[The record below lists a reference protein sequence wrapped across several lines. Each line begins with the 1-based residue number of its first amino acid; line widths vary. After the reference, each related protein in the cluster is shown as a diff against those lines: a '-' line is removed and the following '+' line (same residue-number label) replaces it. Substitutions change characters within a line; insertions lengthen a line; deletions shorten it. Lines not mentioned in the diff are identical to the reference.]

1 MTIERV
7 SGQRPYVAS
16 WQAYGGHMMYVGVFP
31 SHVCGQVLLATA
43 ESSEAAGFVS
53 GEACAAAL
61 MAFGFK
67 VCGMQIKF
75 HPNGNDLLG
84 WLGSSLPD
92 LYLKS
97 HPNASQR
104 PSNGRK
110 TPEPCE

>member
-1 MTIERV
+1 MSRTAHWMFALLL
-7 SGQRPYVAS
+7 SAAAS
-16 WQAYGGHMMYVGVFP
+16 AQAD
-31 SHVCGQVLLATA
+31 
-43 ESSEAAGFVS
+43 EAAAPAELPPRQLDGDGFS
-53 GEACAAAL
+53 
-61 MAFGFK
+61 
-67 VCGMQIKF
+67 CGMQIKF